1 GCVPRGASYL
11 FCNGPCFEE
20 THVMLDCVEKLLSNF
35 NFYNKA
41 TVKDIRKAFGDFNV
55 WRYIN
60 EGETSLI
67 NNDGQRVL
75 TFNGYTTALAM
86 LTGSR
91 LLIW

>member
-1 GCVPRGASYL
+1 MSILIFIAISY
-11 FCNGPCFEE
+11 CCCFSG
-20 THVMLDCVEKLLSNF
+20 HYHHIYSFLAKQW
-35 NFYNKA
+35 
-41 TVKDIRKAFGDFNV
+41 DFNV

-75 TFNGYTTALAM
+75 TFNGYTTVLAM